1 MGSTALILAAVTG
14 AIVGLPLIGVMAG
27 GLPLTPY
34 LQFPPLTRHVLH
46 APFSWP
52 VYWTYSAV
60 DGVVVAILIAAAR
73 RSDNAPQSA
82 GSSGA
87 TSYPGWGWG
96 GLVFAGVSWI
106 LAWNRYPWFAG
117 LQPHT
122 FILLW
127 LSFILV
133 LNGLCQRQSGSCPM
147 LRRPLL
153 FLLLFPLSSLFWWYF
168 EYLNRFVQN
177 WWYTGVSY
185 GPLQYTLYASMSFS
199 TVLPAVVTAREWIAG
214 HEGFRR
220 RFHGLSPLSWRYP
233 RIAATGMILAA
244 AGGLTMIGRFP
255 DSLFPLLWISPL
267 LILSGVRILLGKR
280 HGFSEMVAGDWR
292 PAVSAALAGLFC
304 GIFWEMWNQY
314 SLAKWVYTIPYV
326 QRFHLFEMP
335 ILGYMGYLPFG
346 LECIAVFDLIEE
358 AWMERFG

>member
-1 MGSTALILAAVTG
+1 MGRIALALFTG
-14 AIVGLPLIGVMAG
+14 AGLMVALPLMGLMAAG
-27 GLPLTPY
+27 RPLAPY
-34 LQFPPLTRHVLH
+34 VEFPPLTRHVFH
-46 APFSWP
+46 PTFSWP
-52 VYWTYSAV
+52 VFWVFVLFEAAV
-60 DGVVVAILIAAAR
+60 VGILIAAGR
-73 RSDNAPQSA
+73 RSDPQRQPTEPAPA
-82 GSSGA
+82 KPF
-87 TSYPGWGWG
+87 PGWGWM
-96 GLVFAGVSWI
+96 GLGCGIASWI
-106 LAWNRYPWFAG
+106 LAWNRFSWFAP

-127 LSFILV
+127 FSFILV

-147 LRRPLL
+147 LRRPLF
-153 FLLLFPLSSLFWWYF
+153 FLVLFPLSGLFWWYF

-185 GPLQYTLYASMSFS
+185 GPLRYTLYASMSFS

-214 HEGFRR
+214 QEGFRR
-220 RFHGLSPLSWRYP
+220 RFHGLSPLRHGYP
-233 RIAATGMILAA
+233 RLAAVGMVLAA
-244 AGGLTMIGRFP
+244 AAGLTAVGLFP

-267 LILSGVRILLGKR
+267 LILSGGRILLGKR

-314 SLAKWVYTIPYV
+314 SLAKWAYTIPYV

-335 ILGYMGYLPFG
+335 IIGYMGYLPFG
-346 LECIAVFDLIEE
+346 LECIALFDLIEE
-358 AWMERFG
+358 AWSKRFP